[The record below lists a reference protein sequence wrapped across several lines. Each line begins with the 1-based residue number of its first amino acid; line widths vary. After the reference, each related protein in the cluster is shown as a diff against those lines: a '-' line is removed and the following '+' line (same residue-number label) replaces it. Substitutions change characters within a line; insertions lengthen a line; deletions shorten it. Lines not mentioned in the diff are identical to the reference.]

1 MTLASSAHARCQQRH
16 GALGSEG
23 GCFHREEAGMKL
35 AGWILSILTSGGIQD
50 SLVGSFLGSLNA
62 GNQKKFDSRPLSSVF
77 LLPKNLNYWIFF
89 FITGT
94 NLTLWFFF
102 LFLRDS
108 ILVILLVAV
117 AKIPDKAI

>member
-1 MTLASSAHARCQQRH
+1 
-16 GALGSEG
+16 
-23 GCFHREEAGMKL
+23 MKL
-35 AGWILSILTSGGIQD
+35 AGWKLSILNSGGIQD

-62 GNQKKFDSRPLSSVF
+62 GKWKTFDSCPLSSCF
-77 LLPKNLNYWIFF
+77 LLPKNLNYWIF

-102 LFLRDS
+102 LFPQDS